1 MNEQMDMSLSGI
13 DWMRSAFP
21 GREEL
26 RELEDARK
34 FLGRFGLTG
43 KQQLT
48 PIRNLSHGQRARIV
62 FACIAMRAPHI
73 LLLDEPTNS
82 LVRDF
87 THKLQFVGN
96 RYFVENGS
104 KCLCYI
110 YYSCY
115 TCIRFS

>member
-13 DWMRSAFP
+13 EWKRSAFP
-21 GREEL
+21 EREKL

-48 PIRNLSHGQRARIV
+48 PIRNLSHGQRARIL
-62 FACIAMRAPHI
+62 FACISMRAPHS

-82 LVRDF
+82 LVHAF

-96 RYFVENGS
+96 RDFVEIGN
-104 KCLCYI
+104 KC
-110 YYSCY
+110 
-115 TCIRFS
+115 

>member
-1 MNEQMDMSLSGI
+1 MDMNQSGI
-13 DWMRSAFP
+13 EWMRSAFP

-48 PIRNLSHGQRARIV
+48 PIRNLSHGQSARIV

-82 LVRDF
+82 LVRLRLVIVLPPSRR
-87 THKLQFVGN
+87 HL
-96 RYFVENGS
+96 
-104 KCLCYI
+104 
-110 YYSCY
+110 
-115 TCIRFS
+115 

>member
-1 MNEQMDMSLSGI
+1 MSLSGI
-13 DWMRSAFP
+13 EWMRTAFP

-26 RELEDARK
+26 REMEDARA

-82 LVRDF
+82 LVR
-87 THKLQFVGN
+87 HLPLLAN
-96 RYFVENGS
+96 RSECFGE
-104 KCLCYI
+104 YI
-110 YYSCY
+110 ASECSLFELP
-115 TCIRFS
+115 IIHVISQLMP